1 MNLHKM
7 TLNPKITNTPSFPNY
22 RADEFFANTKKSV
35 EGDAI
40 KKSNCKKK
48 LMRSTGKGV
57 INCSVGH
64 ANRPSPLIFFLT
76 HDRGVKERGVNSAP
90 THMHD

>member
-22 RADEFFANTKKSV
+22 RADEFFANTKKSE

-40 KKSNCKKK
+40 KKKQLHAFLANEKY
-48 LMRSTGKGV
+48 RKG
-57 INCSVGH
+57 S
-64 ANRPSPLIFFLT
+64 
-76 HDRGVKERGVNSAP
+76 D
-90 THMHD
+90 